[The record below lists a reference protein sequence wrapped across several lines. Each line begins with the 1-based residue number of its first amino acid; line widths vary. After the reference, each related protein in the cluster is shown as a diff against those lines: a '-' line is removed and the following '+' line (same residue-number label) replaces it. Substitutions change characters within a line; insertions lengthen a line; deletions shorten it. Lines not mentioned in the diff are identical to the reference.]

1 MYTLR
6 LRRGSGKNEGIM
18 RTREYELLLDSLR
31 MTGVYVIREDN
42 HKILYFNRRVKEVAP
57 EIETGMVC
65 HELWKG
71 TCANCPLLH
80 IGNRKEARSVNY
92 DDPFG
97 KAVEI
102 TATRVLWEDDVP
114 AFMVAVTPYAEN
126 ASHIYNKVLRG
137 DLGADRYEIVK
148 ADSRELSDMQ
158 GRLSTL
164 SDWLEGVACR
174 GYIYEEDEERYRK
187 FVQLPRLREELKN
200 GAKMLN
206 CTYRRRV
213 GSRYRWHTLEI
224 VPNEEYTDENPW
236 VMIYVKDVHDIF
248 REGLEREEVNIRNQ
262 EIISSL
268 GEMNFAVYVVDLQS
282 GGVNIVRTTEKVR
295 SVVKSEIFLW
305 DHVFE
310 GKAAEYI
317 APEDRKEFAARFSL
331 AAMRQARQNG
341 EKKRQ
346 LLCRALLGGRWRY
359 ISVSAF
365 FKGDRRNGGYAI
377 LAFQDVDERTKK
389 DQERIRND
397 RRMAAIIKSRYSS
410 LSTVELDTGICER
423 MDLEDG
429 RTDRRREGNYE
440 DYIRQALESYVAE
453 ADKES
458 FREMLAL
465 EALRKKAE
473 AVTDF
478 KEEIFRYRW
487 KGTPLRWTEVHVL
500 YLRQGEKTVV
510 HMLERDITEK
520 KRAEER
526 ARREELEKAAI
537 INSLSGMFF
546 ATYYMDLERGMFRP
560 VTQKAEVGSVLG
572 DERNCAQALQM
583 YAETFVCP
591 EDRDE
596 YLKRINMENLLNTLS
611 REHPFQAFEYR
622 MMPDANGRRAW
633 IRATVV
639 LADTASDGRPAKAL
653 YVAQDV
659 TESKQKEEREQQA
672 LKEAC
677 EAANH
682 ANAAKSEFMSRMSH
696 DIRTPMNAIV
706 GMTAIAGRYLDDR
719 ERVADCLSKI
729 TVSSKHL
736 LSLINEVLDMS
747 KIESGKIDLEEEEIN
762 LSDLIGNLVTMIR
775 PSIEEKQQELDVRI
789 THVEH
794 EEVIGDSM
802 RLQQIFTNIL
812 SNAMKYTPPGGS
824 IEMEIHERPSAAYG
838 YASYEFVFRDN
849 GIGMSREFQ
858 EKLFEPFSRA
868 EDSRVS
874 KIEGTGLGMTIAR
887 NIARRMNGDITV
899 ESELGKGTQFNVFLS
914 LRLADTAGPDTEML
928 VDLPVL
934 VADDDETAAAST
946 CLILENIGMLG
957 EYVLNGRDAVER
969 VWARHQSGEDY
980 FAVILDWKM
989 PDMDGV
995 ETARE
1000 IRRKVGPEVPIIIL
1014 SAYDWSGVEEEA
1026 RVAGVNGFISK
1037 PLFRSRLVYLFN
1049 QLAGH
1054 DPEPKALSPDRAE
1067 APLPPGKRVL
1077 LAEDNELNR
1086 EIAEEI
1092 LGQAGVLVESAENGK
1107 EALERFAESE
1117 EHYYDMIF
1125 MDIQMPVMNGY
1136 EATAAIRR
1144 LPRKDAG
1151 RVPIVAMTANAF
1163 AEDVRRSR
1171 KAGMNEHLT
1180 KPLDVEALRKC
1191 LEKWLGGKE

>member
-1 MYTLR
+1 
-6 LRRGSGKNEGIM
+6 M
-18 RTREYELLLDSLR
+18 RTREYELLLDSLQ
-31 MTGVYVIREDN
+31 MTGIYVIREDD
-42 HKILYFNRRVKEVAP
+42 HKILYYNRRVKEVAP
-57 EIETGMVC
+57 NVALGTVC

-80 IGNRKEARSVNY
+80 IGDRKEARSINY

-102 TATRVLWEDDVP
+102 AATRILWEDDIP
-114 AFMVAVTPYAEN
+114 AFMIAVTPHAET
-126 ASHIYNKVLRG
+126 ARQIYHKVLRA
-137 DLGADRYEIVK
+137 DLSADRYEIVK
-148 ADSRELSDMQ
+148 ADDNELSDMQ
-158 GRLSTL
+158 GRLTSL

-174 GYIYEEDEERYRK
+174 GYIFEEDEERYRR
-187 FVQLPRLREELKN
+187 FVDLSRLREELKK
-200 GAKMLN
+200 GAKILS

-213 GSRYRWHTLEI
+213 GDRYRWHTLEI
-224 VPNEEYTDENPW
+224 VPTEEYTDETPW
-236 VMIYVKDVHDIF
+236 AMIYVKDVHDIF

-262 EIISSL
+262 EIIRSL

-282 GGVNIVRTTEKVR
+282 GGVNIVQTTEKVR

-305 DHVFE
+305 DHIFE

-317 APEDRKEFAARFSL
+317 ASEDRKEFAGRFSL
-331 AAMRQARQNG
+331 AAMRQAWQNG

-346 LLCRALLGGRWRY
+346 FVCRALLGGRRRY
-359 ISVSAF
+359 ISISAF
-365 FKGDRRNGGYAI
+365 FKDNRRNGGYAI
-377 LAFQDVDERTKK
+377 MAFQDVDERTRK
-389 DQERIRND
+389 DRERTRND
-397 RRMAAIIKSRYSS
+397 RRMAAIIKSRYCS
-410 LSTVELDTGICER
+410 LSTVDLETGSCER
-423 MDLEDG
+423 FDLENG
-429 RTDRRREGNYE
+429 RTDRRREGRLE
-440 DYIRQALESYVAE
+440 DYIRQGLEEHVAE
-453 ADKES
+453 ADKQS
-458 FREMLAL
+458 FRERFSL

-473 AVTDF
+473 TVEDF
-478 KEEIFRYRW
+478 KEEIFRYRL
-487 KGTPLRWTEVHVL
+487 KGMPVRWAEVYVL
-500 YLRQGEKTVV
+500 FLRQGEKTIVQ
-510 HMLERDITEK
+510 MLGRDITEK
-520 KRAEER
+520 KREEDR
-526 ARREELEKAAI
+526 ARREAMDKAAI

-546 ATYYMDLERGMFRP
+546 ATYYMDLERDTFRTI
-560 VTQKAEVGSVLG
+560 TQKAEVGSVLG
-572 DERNCAQALQM
+572 DERNCTQALQR

-591 EDRDE
+591 EDREE
-596 YLKRINMENLLNTLS
+596 YLKQINQENLLKTLS

-622 MMPDANGRRAW
+622 MLPDESGRRAW

-639 LADTASDGRPAKAL
+639 LAETASDGRPARAL

-659 TESKQKEEREQQA
+659 TESKQQEEREQQA

-696 DIRTPMNAIV
+696 DIRTPMNAII
-706 GMTAIAGRYLDDR
+706 GMTAIAGRYLDDK

-747 KIESGKIDLEEEEIN
+747 KIESGKIDLAEEEIN
-762 LSDLIGNLVTMIR
+762 LSDLVGNLVTMIR
-775 PSIEEKQQELDVRI
+775 PSIEEKKQNLDVRI
-789 THVEH
+789 TNVEH

-812 SNAMKYTPPGGS
+812 GNAMKYTPPGGS
-824 IEMEIHERPSAAYG
+824 IEMEIHERASSAYG
-838 YASYEFVFRDN
+838 YASYEFIFRDN

-887 NIARRMNGDITV
+887 NIARRMSGDITV

-914 LRLADTAGPDTEML
+914 LRLMNTAGPNTEKL
-928 VDLPVL
+928 ADLPVL

-946 CLILENIGMLG
+946 CLILENIGMQG
-957 EYVLNGRDAVER
+957 EYVLNGRETVDR
-969 VWARHQSGEDY
+969 VWARRESGQDY

-1000 IRRKVGPEVPIIIL
+1000 IRRKVGPDVPIIIL

-1026 RVAGVNGFISK
+1026 RSAGVNGFISK
-1037 PLFRSRLVYLFN
+1037 PLFKSRLVYLFN
-1049 QLAGH
+1049 QLAGN
-1054 DPEPKALSPDRAE
+1054 DQESKSLSPDKPGN
-1067 APLPPGKRVL
+1067 PLPPGKRIL
-1077 LAEDNELNR
+1077 LVEDNELNR

-1092 LGQAGVLVESAENGK
+1092 LGQTGVLVESAENGK
-1107 EALERFAESE
+1107 EALERFAQSQE
-1117 EHYYDMIF
+1117 EYYDMIF

-1136 EATAAIRR
+1136 EATAAIRK
-1144 LPRKDAG
+1144 LPRKDAP

-1171 KAGMNEHLT
+1171 KAGMNGHLT
-1180 KPLDVEALRKC
+1180 KPLDLGALMKC
-1191 LEKWLGGKE
+1191 LEKWLGGGC